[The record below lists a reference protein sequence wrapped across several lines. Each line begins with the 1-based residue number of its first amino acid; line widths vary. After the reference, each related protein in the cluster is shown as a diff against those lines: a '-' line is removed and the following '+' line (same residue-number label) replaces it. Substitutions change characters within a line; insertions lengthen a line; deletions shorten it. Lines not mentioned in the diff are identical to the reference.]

1 MYPIVTSSGC
11 PEKSFLSNTTLG
23 VSIHETPR
31 PRFRRR
37 PRPHRRSCHNTGFIR
52 YHENPDHRRSNQ
64 HAAGP
69 DLRPRRSERLR
80 NCSRPL
86 KSNTSIA
93 YGNAFSKKE
102 SFHEIDHSRIR
113 RRPRCH
119 RCSCHNSDF
128 IRLNAESCRC
138 RPDQHVAS
146 PHLCPR
152 RSERLRNCPRPLNN
166 DNSIA
171 YLIILPKKGFF
182 HEIDSSRIRLCPRSY
197 RCRGYDPDLIRLNQE
212 PCRCRPDQHAAR
224 SDLRPG
230 RSERLRH
237 CPRPLG
243 LPGYTHFGTYS

>member
-152 RSERLRNCPRPLNN
+152 RSERLRNCSRPLNN

-171 YLIILPKKGFF
+171 YLIILPKRG
-182 HEIDSSRIRLCPRSY
+182 SSMKSIVRAFVFALVLTGVAATTQTSSASTK
-197 RCRGYDPDLIRLNQE
+197 N
-212 PCRCRPDQHAAR
+212 HAVAAR
-224 SDLRPG
+224 TSMLPVPTCAPDDPNACGIAQG
-230 RSERLRH
+230 R
-237 CPRPLG
+237 
-243 LPGYTHFGTYS
+243 